1 MGCLACRVKIKKV
14 ITVATT
20 ARGKRNEMERQRTWP
35 LSLPKVSDLFNKKKK
50 MEEEK
55 NTKEIKKGGAER
67 KKERARRLKIASEG
81 KRGTG
86 ECSDAASG
94 KSLGGVLTSQVITC
108 NQAIISTPPCAGEKL
123 HSWRCGVV
131 WCALTTTEPAARSV
145 TLIKLKKLLSSPRRL
160 QPTALMDMG
169 LLHASACLS
178 ASD

>member
-1 MGCLACRVKIKKV
+1 
-14 ITVATT
+14 
-20 ARGKRNEMERQRTWP
+20 MERQRTWP
-35 LSLPKVSDLFNKKKK
+35 LSLPKVSDLFNKKKRWK
-50 MEEEK
+50 RK
-55 NTKEIKKGGAER
+55 KTRKRLKKGEQR
-67 KKERARRLKIASEG
+67 EKKRARRLKIASEG

>member
-1 MGCLACRVKIKKV
+1 MSSMQ
-14 ITVATT
+14 
-20 ARGKRNEMERQRTWP
+20 GK
-35 LSLPKVSDLFNKKKK
+35 NKKKLSQWLPQR
-50 MEEEK
+50 EARGTRWRDRGPRRSLYLRSAIYL
-55 NTKEIKKGGAER
+55 TKKKRWKRKKTRKRLKKGEQR
-67 KKERARRLKIASEG
+67 EKERARRLKIASEG